1 MDDHSKHKQL
11 FAAMETGY
19 NNKLAFV
26 SLPNKI
32 IPLLCVQVVSGKWM
46 NLVFCFL
53 KFCLLNPISI
63 NLFLPIF
70 CF

>member
-11 FAAMETGY
+11 SAVMETGF

-32 IPLLCVQVVSGKWM
+32 IPVHCVQVVLGK
-46 NLVFCFL
+46 
-53 KFCLLNPISI
+53 
-63 NLFLPIF
+63 
-70 CF
+70 

>member
-11 FAAMETGY
+11 FAVMETGY

-53 KFCLLNPISI
+53 KF
-63 NLFLPIF
+63 LFTQSYFFKPFSLYF
-70 CF
+70 